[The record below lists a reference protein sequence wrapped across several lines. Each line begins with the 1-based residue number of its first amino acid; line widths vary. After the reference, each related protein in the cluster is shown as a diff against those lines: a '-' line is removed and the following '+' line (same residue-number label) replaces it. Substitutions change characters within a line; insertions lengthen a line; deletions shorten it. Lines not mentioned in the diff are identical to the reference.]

1 MTRLALL
8 FLSACPLFG
17 IDEARLLMAI
27 AYVETGNNPAAI
39 GHAGERGEVQML
51 PAMRR
56 HYGTPLAMLRDLER
70 QLPRAGMD
78 GTSEY
83 QVALAWHC
91 GITRI
96 RHRAI
101 TEADADYARRVVA
114 LTCSQ
119 GFTP

>member
-1 MTRLALL
+1 MLLLAL
-8 FLSACPLFG
+8 PLHAQ
-17 IDEARLLMAI
+17 IDESRLLWAI
-27 AYVETGNNPAAI
+27 GQVESGGNTAAI
-39 GHAGERGEVQML
+39 GQAGETLPQQMT

-70 QLPRAGMD
+70 QLPAAGMPV
-78 GTSEY
+78 SEY
-83 QVALAWHC
+83 TLALAWHC

-114 LTCSQ
+114 LTCRQ